1 MASSGGRKCIIIS
14 RKAPS
19 KCLHLDEGRTSN
31 GTRIHLWDIRDTQ
44 TSHPNQEWL
53 WDGNLIKSAKSPGKC
68 LHLDGRTG
76 IGNGCKVHLWDLKS
90 GDYSRQQWYLRGN
103 DIVSKTNSKYCMHLH
118 EGGTG
123 NGTKIHMWDA
133 RNAQNG
139 SWRIQWIGAASA
151 SGKAVTLSPH
161 LEIMYGYDNG
171 GSEPVKQKV
180 IDVEG
185 FTSAK
190 GSSSTTTNTKSLS
203 MEVSASYGFPM
214 GMDVSA
220 SVSASASS
228 ESSWGSTNS
237 TSLSTTRT
245 IATEFVFPPNTLT
258 EVFRWTLKVKGGHL
272 ISLPGSVVVLKNGKS
287 RTGKT
292 KKQLEA
298 SAAKAVLRPLT

>member
-14 RKAPS
+14 RKNPS
-19 KCLHLDEGRTSN
+19 KCLHLDGGRTSN
-31 GTRIHLWDIRDTQ
+31 FTRILLWDIH
-44 TSHPNQEWL
+44 TSNPNQEWL
-53 WDGNLIKSAKSPGKC
+53 WDGNLIKWAKSPGKC
-68 LHLDGRTG
+68 IHHETG
-76 IGNGCKVHLWDLKS
+76 IGNGCKVHLWDLQS

-103 DIVSKTNSKYCMHLH
+103 DIVSKTNSKYCMHLND
-118 EGGTG
+118 GDTG
-123 NGTKIHMWDA
+123 NGTKIVMWDA
-133 RNAQNG
+133 RNQQNG
-139 SWRIQWIGAASA
+139 SWRIQWIGAGAASA

-161 LEIMYGYDNG
+161 LEFMYGYDNG
-171 GSEPVKQKV
+171 GSEPVKQRV
-180 IDVEG
+180 TDVEG

-214 GMDVSA
+214 GMEVSA
-220 SVSASASS
+220 SASASASS

-245 IATEFVFPPNTLT
+245 MVTEFVFPPNTLT
-258 EVFRWTLKVKGGHL
+258 EVYRWTLKVTGGHVF
-272 ISLPGSVVVLKNGKS
+272 SLPGSVVVLKNGKS

-298 SAAKAVLRPLT
+298 STAKAVLRPLK